1 MRSSKIYSI
10 LEHFD
15 KYEQNRFRKYLS
27 SPYFNKD
34 SVLISLLE
42 ILLTYINSSSRVV
55 SIERE
60 EIWTQLDLHKKFN
73 DVRFRKYCS
82 DLLKHMEGFLTQ
94 RAFEENPLHQANYL
108 LEAVG
113 DKKMEKLY
121 NGSMKTARRLSD
133 SQKYRPSSY
142 YFYQYQIEKSYYDL
156 IDLDTRRTK
165 KTNAEE
171 IANNLDFF
179 YFAEKLRIY
188 CEALNR
194 QYLVSQE
201 YEFPFID
208 EIIKHVKQDQYQE
221 IPPIAVYLQ
230 VYYTITEE
238 DNLEH
243 YYKLKSLLGKYGLV
257 FPKQEALTLYY
268 SAINYCIRQSNQ
280 GKQNFLEEL
289 FFLYKELI
297 DKEIIFVNN
306 ELSPWDFKNIIVSA
320 LRLGKYD
327 WTENFIMTY
336 NIKLPDQ
343 FRENAVTY
351 NLATLYFYQKNY
363 EKVIEQLRN
372 VEYEDIIY
380 NLNSKTMLLAT
391 YFETDEFEALYFL
404 FESFRTYLNRHKDIP
419 QSRRN
424 LYINLIKFTK
434 KLTKIRPGDKVAVDK
449 IKKEVNE
456 TGNIASLNWL
466 KQKIAELEA

>member
-10 LEHFD
+10 LEQFD
-15 KYEQNRFRKYLS
+15 KYEQNRFRKFLV

-34 SVLISLLE
+34 EVLIKLGDLL
-42 ILLTYINSSSRVV
+42 LKDINSVRKGTLDKV
-55 SIERE
+55 R
-60 EIWTQLDLHKKFN
+60 IWKSLKLSKEFN

-82 DLLKHMEGFLTQ
+82 DLLKLIEGFLTQ
-94 RAFEENPLHQANYL
+94 REFEENPLHQANYL

-113 DKKMEKLY
+113 QKKMEKLY
-121 NGSMKTARRLSD
+121 NGSMKTARRLSEA
-133 SQKYRPSSY
+133 QKYKPSSY

-171 IANNLDFF
+171 IANNLDYF

-201 YEFPFID
+201 YEFPFIE
-208 EIIKHVKQDQYQE
+208 EIIKHVKNDNYQE

-238 DNLEH
+238 DNLDH
-243 YYKLKSLLGKYGLV
+243 YYKLKSLLGRFGLV

-297 DKEIIFVNN
+297 DKEIVFVNDS
-306 ELSPWDFKNIIVSA
+306 LSPWDFKNIIVSA

-327 WTENFIMTY
+327 WTEEFILNY
-336 NIKLPDQ
+336 NVKLPDQ

-351 NLATLYFYQKNY
+351 NLATLYFYQKQY
-363 EKVIEQLRN
+363 QKVIEQLRN
-372 VEYEDIIY
+372 VEYEDVIY
-380 NLNSKTMLLAT
+380 NLNSKSMLLAT
-391 YFETDEFEALYFL
+391 YFELDEIDALDFL
-404 FESFRTYLNRHKDIP
+404 FQSFRAYLNRHKDIP
-419 QSRRN
+419 ESRRL
-424 LYINLIKFTK
+424 LYLNLIKFTK
-434 KLTKIRPGDKVAVDK
+434 KLTKLRPGDTAGLKR
-449 IKKEVNE
+449 IKDEVNA
-456 TGNIASLNWL
+456 TGNIASLGWL
-466 KQKIAELEA
+466 KQKIAELE